1 MYKFLQINTV
11 TRIVS
16 GMWESK
22 TDIGGSVFDLATSY
36 DLTFTNKLTD
46 QEDNELRKRFYVR
59 RDSNEKP
66 EPHLFSF
73 VVWKKSISFR
83 YLLETI
89 LFFIL
94 IGIIQTEVSSFNKDL
109 HLSIDEVAHF

>member
-22 TDIGGSVFDLATSY
+22 TDIGGSIFDLATSY

-46 QEDNELRKRFYVR
+46 QEDNELRKRFHVR

-83 YLLETI
+83 YFLETI

-94 IGIIQTEVSSFNKDL
+94 IGIIQTNVSAFNKSL
-109 HLSIDEVAHF
+109 HE